1 LQDIVINEIMYDPI
15 SGASEDQYV
24 ELHNRGFNPV
34 NLGGWRFVD
43 GIRFTF
49 PMNTT
54 LPADGYLVVAKNSS
68 HLLTNYAGLTSAN
81 LIGDFDGQLAH
92 GGEHLALAAPE
103 TILSTNATTLVVTTN
118 TFYVVVE
125 EVTYVGGGH
134 WGAWSA
140 GGGSSLELVDAH
152 SDNRAAANWADSDE
166 TGKAPWSLVETTGV
180 LDLGSGTADRLQV
193 MLLGQGEALL
203 DDVEVLVAGANR
215 VPNPGFESGTTGWI
229 FGGTH
234 SKSSWETNSGYNSD
248 HSLHLRAS
256 DRGDNAANRVSAQLT
271 AAIPAGSTATLR
283 AKVRWLR
290 GHPEILLRLKGNWL
304 EAFGHLSVP
313 ANLGTP
319 GAPNSQARPNTGP
332 AIGDVAHRPVLPQPN
347 QSIRVTARVSD
358 PDGVPSVTLKYRL
371 DPAATVLSVPMVDDG
386 TGGDALA
393 GDGVFTGLIP
403 GQAPGTLVAFHL
415 EALDGFVPGAS
426 TQFPSDAPQRECLV
440 RVGEIQPP
448 GAFGAYRLWLTTATV
463 ATWAGR
469 EKLSNENLDGT
480 FVYGDHRV
488 IYNAGAHYSGSPYTT
503 PGYTSPVG
511 ALCGYDIIFP
521 ADDPFLGST
530 HMVLDWPVRDD
541 TDQREQLMFWF
552 LEQYGLP
559 NMYRRYVIMFVNG
572 VRRGTIYDDVQQPNG
587 ETVEEWFSDDSE
599 GALVKPDCWD
609 EFSDAGDRET
619 NCLDLDALELYLTTG
634 GVKKLARYRWI
645 WRPRAIH
652 GTANDYSD
660 LFHLVDAANAP
671 TNGYLSAM
679 EELADMEHWMRTFAM
694 NDLASYWDAFGNP
707 NAKNTFL
714 YKPTH
719 GTWKLMCWDMD
730 VGLGVFND
738 PVNDPLFPVLND
750 TSMNRVYANPAWLR
764 LYWCALS
771 EGVNGFFQTGPGRPI
786 DTLLDAKYA
795 AFQASGLSLNNPA
808 AIKSWI
814 SQRRAFLLTQLNSV
828 SATFNV
834 TGTNSF
840 STNRNLVSL
849 TGTAP
854 VTVHTITVNGAVYW
868 PTWTTVNAWRLLIPV
883 TAGTSVLNLAG
894 LDRFGNV
901 VSNATRAITVNYT
914 GADELAEDNVV
925 FNE

>member
-1 LQDIVINEIMYDPI
+1 
-15 SGASEDQYV
+15 
-24 ELHNRGFNPV
+24 
-34 NLGGWRFVD
+34 
-43 GIRFTF
+43 
-49 PMNTT
+49 
-54 LPADGYLVVAKNSS
+54 
-68 HLLTNYAGLTSAN
+68 
-81 LIGDFDGQLAH
+81 
-92 GGEHLALAAPE
+92 
-103 TILSTNATTLVVTTN
+103 
-118 TFYVVVE
+118 
-125 EVTYVGGGH
+125 
-134 WGAWSA
+134 
-140 GGGSSLELVDAH
+140 
-152 SDNRAAANWADSDE
+152 
-166 TGKAPWSLVETTGV
+166 
-180 LDLGSGTADRLQV
+180 
-193 MLLGQGEALL
+193 
-203 DDVEVLVAGANR
+203 
-215 VPNPGFESGTTGWI
+215 
-229 FGGTH
+229 
-234 SKSSWETNSGYNSD
+234 
-248 HSLHLRAS
+248 
-256 DRGDNAANRVSAQLT
+256 
-271 AAIPAGSTATLR
+271 
-283 AKVRWLR
+283 
-290 GHPEILLRLKGNWL
+290 
-304 EAFGHLSVP
+304 
-313 ANLGTP
+313 
-319 GAPNSQARPNTGP
+319 
-332 AIGDVAHRPVLPQPN
+332 
-347 QSIRVTARVSD
+347 
-358 PDGVPSVTLKYRL
+358 
-371 DPAATVLSVPMVDDG
+371 
-386 TGGDALA
+386 
-393 GDGVFTGLIP
+393 
-403 GQAPGTLVAFHL
+403 
-415 EALDGFVPGAS
+415 
-426 TQFPSDAPQRECLV
+426 
-440 RVGEIQPP
+440 
-448 GAFGAYRLWLTTATV
+448 
-463 ATWAGR
+463 
-469 EKLSNENLDGT
+469 
-480 FVYGDHRV
+480 
-488 IYNAGAHYSGSPYTT
+488 
-503 PGYTSPVG
+503 
-511 ALCGYDIIFP
+511 GYDIIFP

-587 ETVEEWFSDDSE
+587 ETVEEWFSADSE

-619 NCLDLDALELYLTTG
+619 SCLDLDALELYLTTG

-883 TAGTSVLNLAG
+883 TAGPSVLNLAG

-925 FNE
+925 FNEIMYHPVIPGAGYVELFNRSTNYSFDLSGWRLHGVDFTFPAGTIIASRGLLVICQDRAAFATAYGWGIPVVGQFAGRLDNGGETLSLIQPGPTPGQDLVVDRVTYDDAPPWPAAADGQGASLQLIDPDQDNNRVSNWSDGSGWKFFTYTGGVGGSGPTRLSLFFEPAGGDMYLDDFSLIFGNTPELGSNALANAGFETGLEPWVVGPLATNSSITTNVVHAGNASLHLVIAPGAQSPTTFYQD